1 MASDVPARPPG
12 AEETTAPL
20 DASGGPAVAPPDGA
34 RRFGDYELQEE
45 VARGGMGVVYK
56 ARDVRLNRVV
66 ALKMILRGELASPD
80 EVRRFLQVEA
90 QAAGR
95 LDHPHIVPIYEIGEY
110 QGQHYFAMKFV
121 EGGSLAQQVPRFTAD
136 RRAAARLLATVARAV
151 HHAHERGILHRDLKP
166 GNVLIDTRGGPHVT
180 DFGLARPIEGGA
192 GLTQSGAVVGTP
204 AYMAPEQARAAKDLT
219 TAVDVYS
226 LGAVL
231 YELLTGRPPFRAAT
245 ALDTLLQVL
254 EREPPRPSALASH
267 LDRDLE
273 TVCLKCLEKDPRR
286 RYPSAAAL
294 ADDLERWL
302 NGEPIRAR
310 PAGPWER
317 ARKWAKRRPAAA
329 ALVAVSALALLALLA
344 LLWVHVARQR
354 DRYPSLLIQAETAR
368 KKWDY
373 DGAFR
378 LLDECPRWLRDARWE
393 EARQEVRKG
402 LLAEARRRCRAGTAE
417 TAHGYLELIPS
428 AERDAEWQDLK
439 RSLLPP
445 VWWAE
450 PDWYSSCAVEPRVAF
465 SPDGRCLAV
474 ADSSPGK
481 GTRLYDARTGAAWGK
496 GTVAGEGHIRHLAFS
511 PDGRSFATAGGE
523 EKVASTWDVQ
533 TGACL
538 RSLPAKGAVYAVAFT
553 DAGRRLA
560 AFSVEQPPGGPGGR
574 GWLQVSAGTV
584 AVWDL
589 AMGKEIHAHPVLG
602 PALLARRGLAFDL
615 DGRRAAWV
623 ERRIKEFGKGPLPW
637 RMVFF
642 YEGVRTVETATGQR
656 ADAGLAGLFPA
667 PEWEEPR
674 PLAFSPDLRR
684 LAAWKPRAIRV
695 WDLEAGQVLASF
707 PADVGL
713 RQGGDTA
720 ALSPDG
726 NLLAWSVE
734 AAEPTVHVGDV
745 TTGRVLITLRNLRGD
760 VQALLTAADG
770 TYFVP
775 AVAWAPD
782 GKHLAAATACAVQ
795 VFDLSSVLGR

>member
-1 MASDVPARPPG
+1 
-12 AEETTAPL
+12 
-20 DASGGPAVAPPDGA
+20 
-34 RRFGDYELQEE
+34 
-45 VARGGMGVVYK
+45 
-56 ARDVRLNRVV
+56 
-66 ALKMILRGELASPD
+66 
-80 EVRRFLQVEA
+80 
-90 QAAGR
+90 
-95 LDHPHIVPIYEIGEY
+95 
-110 QGQHYFAMKFV
+110 
-121 EGGSLAQQVPRFTAD
+121 VPRFTAD

-166 GNVLIDTRGGPHVT
+166 GNVLLDAEGRPFVT
-180 DFGLARPIEGGA
+180 DFGLARPIQGGT

-204 AYMAPEQARAAKDLT
+204 SYMAPEQARAAKNLT

-254 EREPPRPSALASH
+254 EREPPRPAALAPH

-294 ADDLERWL
+294 ADDLEGWL

-310 PAGPWER
+310 PAGRWER
-317 ARKWAKRRPAAA
+317 ARKWAKRKPAAA
-329 ALVAVSALALLALLA
+329 VLVAVSALAVFALLGTYA
-344 LLWVHVARQR
+344 AGRR
-354 DRYPSLLIQAETAR
+354 DRYQSLLTQAESAR
-368 KKWDY
+368 DKKDY
-373 DGAFR
+373 DGAYH
-378 LLDECPRWLRDARWE
+378 LLDECPRWLRDSRWE
-393 EARQEVRKG
+393 EARQAARKG
-402 LLAEARRRCRAGTAE
+402 LLAEARRRCGAGAAAE
-417 TAHGYLELIPS
+417 AEGYLERIPP
-428 AERDAEWQDLK
+428 AERGIEWQDLK

-450 PDWYSSCAVEPRVAF
+450 PDWYGGAAEPRVAF

-496 GTVAGEGHIRHLAFS
+496 GAVPGEGHIRHVAFS

-523 EKVASTWDVQ
+523 EQVASTWDVQ
-533 TGACL
+533 TGASL
-538 RSLPAKGAVYAVAFT
+538 RSLAAKGTVYAVAFT

-574 GWLQVSAGTV
+574 GWLQVSAATV
-584 AVWDL
+584 TVWDL
-589 AMGKEIHAHPVLG
+589 ATGKELQAHAVLG
-602 PALLARRGLAFDL
+602 PALLARRGLAFDAA
-615 DGRRAAWV
+615 GRRAAWV
-623 ERRIKEFGKGPLPW
+623 ERRIKEFGKGPPPW
-637 RMVFF
+637 RIVFSF
-642 YEGVRTVETATGQR
+642 EGVGAVETATGRR
-656 ADAGLAGLFPA
+656 ADVGPAGLFPA

-684 LAAWKPRAIRV
+684 LAAWQPRAIKV
-695 WDLEAGQVLASF
+695 WDLEAGKVLASF

-726 NLLAWSVE
+726 SLLAWSVE

-760 VQALLTAADG
+760 ALARVIGAEG
-770 TYFVP
+770 TSFVP
-775 AVAWAPD
+775 DIAWAPD
-782 GKHLAAATACAVQ
+782 GKHLAAVTAYAVQ
-795 VFDLSSVLGR
+795 VFDLSSVLGQ